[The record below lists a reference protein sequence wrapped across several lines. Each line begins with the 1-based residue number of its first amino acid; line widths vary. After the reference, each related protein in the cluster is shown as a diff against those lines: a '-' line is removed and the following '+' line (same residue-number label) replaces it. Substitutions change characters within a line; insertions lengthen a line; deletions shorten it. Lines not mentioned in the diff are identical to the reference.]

1 MTTLINST
9 VEISIGTSFQVK
21 PLADFKNIEIA
32 EGKYLV
38 RKIEKGT
45 GKTSQ
50 GAVIDVLSQEAAVSA
65 LDNETV
71 FGWYYSWLQDQ
82 AEECCKSRIEAG
94 AKFLIPADYSV
105 EAIAEMLEAANIKE
119 GRISKERI
127 TAWFNAE
134 VSGVLQAAFKAK
146 LGDALTEEKMEAI
159 TNSYR
164 DNFKNLSKRD
174 LYLNDTI
181 KSNLNKA
188 LELVQVKGSLHK
200 YCYDKVN
207 AVAQDDALGMES
219 LP

>member
-1 MTTLINST
+1 MTTLINSAV
-9 VEISIGTSFQVK
+9 VEIGTSFQVK
-21 PLADFKNIEIA
+21 PLVDFKNMEVA
-32 EGKYLV
+32 EGQFLV

-50 GAVIDVLSQEAAVSA
+50 GAVIEALSQEVAVSA

-71 FGWYYSWLQDQ
+71 FAGYYGWLQDQ
-82 AEECCKSRIEAG
+82 AETCCKIRIEAG
-94 AKFLIPADYSV
+94 AKFLIPADYSI
-105 EAIAEMLEAANIKE
+105 EAIAEMLEAVSIKE

-127 TAWFNAE
+127 ASWFNAE
-134 VSGVLQAAFKAK
+134 IVGVLQAAFKAK
-146 LGDALTEEKMEAI
+146 LGDALTEEKMVAI
-159 TNSYR
+159 TNAYR
-164 DNFKNLSKRD
+164 DNFKNLAKRE

-188 LELVQVKGSLHK
+188 LELVQVKGNLHK

-219 LP
+219 L